1 LPKITTLIDD
11 IHKLLENGKEGVNE
25 KHLQEFFKFFREDI
39 NIFLSGEKRDK
50 PSLRMSSIGKKDRKL
65 WYEFNSKKPPEKID
79 GKQKLRF
86 FFGNLVESF
95 LLLLAQEAG
104 HKVTDR
110 QKEVIVE
117 GVKGHID
124 CKIDGVLVD
133 VKSASDFGYRK
144 FKDNNLYHD
153 DPFGYIGQ
161 LSGYVQA
168 EGGDNG
174 YFWAYNKNNSDMVL
188 TEVDE
193 LTMIDTPERVKHL
206 KKMVKATKM
215 PERCYSDIPQGK
227 MGNRVID
234 KNCNFCEY
242 KIDCWKDANN
252 GNGLR
257 VFYYSY
263 GLEYFTHVER
273 EPKVEE
279 AII

>member
-1 LPKITTLIDD
+1 MPKIITLIDD
-11 IHKLLENGKEGVNE
+11 IHKLLEDGKEGVNE
-25 KHLQEFFKFFREDI
+25 KHLQEFFKFLREDI
-39 NIFLSGEKRDK
+39 NVFLSGEKRGK

-65 WYEFNSKKPPEKID
+65 WYEFNSKKTPEEID
-79 GKQKLRF
+79 GKLKLRF

-144 FKDNNLYHD
+144 FKDNSIYHE
-153 DPFGYIGQ
+153 DPFGYIAQ

-168 EGGDNG
+168 EEGDVG
-174 YFWAYNKNNSDMVL
+174 YFWAYNKNNSEMTL
-188 TEVDE
+188 TELDE
-193 LTMIDTPERVKHL
+193 LTMIDTSQRVKHL
-206 KKMVKATKM
+206 KKMVKNGNM
-215 PERCYSDIPQGK
+215 PERCYSDIPHGK

-234 KNCNFCEY
+234 KNCNYCEY
-242 KIDCWKDANN
+242 KIDCWKDTND
-252 GNGLR
+252 GDGLR
-257 VFYYSY
+257 VFQYSY
-263 GLEYFTHVER
+263 GKEYFTHVER
-273 EPKVEE
+273 TPKVLEL
-279 AII
+279 

>member
-1 LPKITTLIDD
+1 MPKIITLIDD
-11 IHKLLENGKEGVNE
+11 IHKLLEDGKEGVNE
-25 KHLQEFFKFFREDI
+25 KHLQEFFKFLREDI
-39 NIFLSGEKRDK
+39 NVFLSGEKRGK

-65 WYEFNSKKPPEKID
+65 WYEFNSKKPPEEID
-79 GKQKLRF
+79 GKLKLRF

-144 FKDNNLYHD
+144 FKDNSIYHE
-153 DPFGYIGQ
+153 DPFGYIAQ

-168 EGGDNG
+168 EEVDVG
-174 YFWAYNKNNSDMVL
+174 YFWAYNKNNSEMTL
-188 TEVDE
+188 TELDE
-193 LTMIDTPERVKHL
+193 LTMIDTSQRVKHL
-206 KKMVKATKM
+206 KKMVKNGNM
-215 PERCYSDIPQGK
+215 PERCYSDIPHGK

-234 KNCNFCEY
+234 KNCNYCEY
-242 KIDCWKDANN
+242 KIDCWKDTND
-252 GNGLR
+252 GDGLR
-257 VFYYSY
+257 VFQYSY
-263 GLEYFTHVER
+263 GKEYFTHVER
-273 EPKVEE
+273 TPKVLEL
-279 AII
+279 